1 MAKLL
6 KLRRGTTSQHSSF
19 TGAGGEVTIDTD
31 KDTAVVHDGS
41 TAAGRALAREDLNNV
56 ASASITGRLATG
68 SIARAKIADDAID
81 GTKIDDD
88 AIDSEHYV
96 TGSIDAAHIAND
108 TITGTQIAPNAIGQS
123 ELAANAVTAAHIA
136 DGTVV
141 AADLAADS
149 VTSSEIAAN
158 AVGAS
163 ELADDAVDTD
173 AIVNDA
179 VTYAK
184 IQNVSATDRILGRV
198 SSGAGVIEE
207 LTPATLR
214 AKLNVEDGAT
224 ADQTSTEIKSLLASD
239 NLTASHLAANSVGS
253 SELADNAVDRNAIQ
267 DNAVN
272 GDKITDG
279 AIDEPHLNITNSG
292 SNGQAL
298 TRAGTQ
304 FTWATIS
311 PDGGNAATLD
321 GIDSASFVR
330 SDADDTVS
338 AHTEWQDNKEARF
351 GADNDMHIFSDNTNN
366 YITANRNHLRLCKS
380 GNNVVIQIEQDGDV
394 WVQGHIHPWSNNTY
408 DLGSSG
414 NRWRNIYTNDLNL
427 SNEGSVNDVDG
438 TWGNYTIQEGED
450 ELFLLNRRNGKK
462 YKFNLTE
469 VH

>member
-1 MAKLL
+1 M
-6 KLRRGTTSQHSSF
+6 
-19 TGAGGEVTIDTD
+19 I
-31 KDTAVVHDGS
+31 
-41 TAAGRALAREDLNNV
+41 
-56 ASASITGRLATG
+56 
-68 SIARAKIADDAID
+68 
-81 GTKIDDD
+81 
-88 AIDSEHYV
+88 
-96 TGSIDAAHIAND
+96 
-108 TITGTQIAPNAIGQS
+108 
-123 ELAANAVTAAHIA
+123 
-136 DGTVV
+136 
-141 AADLAADS
+141 
-149 VTSSEIAAN
+149 
-158 AVGAS
+158 
-163 ELADDAVDTD
+163 
-173 AIVNDA
+173 
-179 VTYAK
+179 
-184 IQNVSATDRILGRV
+184 
-198 SSGAGVIEE
+198 
-207 LTPATLR
+207 
-214 AKLNVEDGAT
+214 NVENGAT

-239 NLTASHLAANSVGS
+239 NIGAAHIAADAIGA
-253 SELADNAVDRNAIQ
+253 SELSDGSVDHNHIVADAVRASEIQ
-267 DNAVN
+267 NGAVN
-272 GDKITDG
+272 RD
-279 AIDEPHLNITNSG
+279 HLDCTNTG

-298 TRAGTQ
+298 TRAGSQ